1 MLILWGQ
8 EGGRGTGI
16 MDFIFW
22 DGWFRL
28 GIVDRH
34 WGGGSGTDMGDVYSM
49 GMQLESFGTDIGDFN
64 ILVAWGC
71 NWLARCRHSRPSLGQ
86 RLGMSIL

>member
-1 MLILWGQ
+1 
-8 EGGRGTGI
+8 

-34 WGGGSGTDMGDVYSM
+34 WGGGSGTDMGDVYIM
-49 GMQLESFGTDIGDFN
+49 GVQVESFGTDIGDFRGLGLTGSRGVD
-64 ILVAWGC
+64 IVDQAWGK
-71 NWLARCRHSRPSLGQ
+71 G
-86 RLGMSIL
+86 